1 MSSRYEFRVGDSLT
15 VKFND
20 KPLVIIITE
29 IYMEA
34 YSLTETG
41 WDWKTL
47 VEYRYEV
54 NGNYYYDK
62 KFAND
67 IIYAY
72 NKAKE

>member
-1 MSSRYEFRVGDSLT
+1 
-15 VKFND
+15 
-20 KPLVIIITE
+20 
-29 IYMEA
+29 MEA